1 MRKITGWIA
10 CLFLIGSPFVMGA
23 DDSGS
28 AGSSSVLLGVEGG
41 LNVAT
46 LRGSNANEV
55 YKSRLGFVG
64 GAFAN
69 FRLTPGLAF
78 QPEILYAQKGGKI
91 NGTPYKTDYVEVP
104 LLLELCLGN
113 KSFNPGIILGPAFN
127 SNVAKHGEVH
137 VKKSDVGLV
146 LGGQVTISKFLVSA
160 RYEIGLQDAKDDE
173 KIKNGTF
180 TLLVGFS
187 IL

>member
-1 MRKITGWIA
+1 
-10 CLFLIGSPFVMGA
+10 MGA

-28 AGSSSVLLGVEGG
+28 SASNSVLLGVEGG

-64 GAFAN
+64 GGFAN

-91 NGTPYKTDYVEVP
+91 NDKPYKTDYVEVP

-127 SNVAKHGEVH
+127 SDVANHGAID

-146 LGGQVTISKFLVSA
+146 LGGQVAITKFIVSA
-160 RYEIGLQDAKDDE
+160 RYEVGLQDVNNND